1 MVVIVSKF
9 TERSLRLYNKKKN
22 LSKTPTYLEDLRQIL
37 QLDGLLDED
46 GCSIQENNNKTGKIL

>member
-22 LSKTPTYLEDLRQIL
+22 LSKTPTYLEDLRQYPAIRWTL
-37 QLDGLLDED
+37 R
-46 GCSIQENNNKTGKIL
+46 